1 MPEVERSTVIQLDL
15 QTVWPFVADMN
26 QWAADIPGYCHHT
39 TLSERESL
47 WRIKGDVGMLSREAD
62 LRVLI
67 TEWSEP
73 SCVRFTLE
81 GTEEPISGTGTF
93 TTQAQDLDNTTLGFA
108 LTLNA
113 GGPLAPVI
121 NVLLN
126 TQLERIV
133 DTFVATLT
141 SHLLENARTGAQG

>member
-1 MPEVERSTVIQLDL
+1 MPEVERSTVVQLGL
-15 QTVWPFVADMN
+15 QSVWPFVADMN
-26 QWAADIPGYCHHT
+26 HWAADIPGYCQHT
-39 TLSERESL
+39 MLSDRESL

-73 SCVRFTLE
+73 SCVRFSLE
-81 GTEEPISGTGTF
+81 GTEEPISGTGSF
-93 TTQAQDLDNTTLGFA
+93 TAHAQDLEHTVLVFT
-108 LTLNA
+108 LTLDA

-121 NVLLN
+121 HVLLN

-133 DTFVATLT
+133 DTFVANLT
-141 SHLLENARTGAQG
+141 NHLLDNTNGGLG